1 MPVGRRVV
9 PRAAAAAVSGHGTD
23 IQNLFPGALVLYY
36 LGEHF
41 WGRQSLTHSFW
52 VNFVALASVL
62 YFTGTIIRDIAA
74 SDSRFLVGF
83 LAFVSLNIIIYSWQ
97 VFGVWRASERALQ
110 EHAWFLW
117 ARGAQVVVVLS
128 VLVIL
133 GQILAYVHL
142 SVRTDP
148 PPPGGDDVP
157 GYVLDLSPDGTVVT
171 VSGDIDFGITRD
183 MTRMLESHA
192 RIGAVSLDS
201 PGGLVSEARG
211 LAKLITRRKLATYV
225 AGTCSSSCT
234 QVYISGER
242 RFLGPEAR
250 LGFHSYRLDSPYSA
264 IFMDPAAEQR
274 NDLALFHD
282 RQVDPAFLER
292 ILDTPHDA
300 IWFPSHDEL
309 LDSGIA
315 HEVRTLR

>member
-1 MPVGRRVV
+1 MP
-9 PRAAAAAVSGHGTD
+9 
-23 IQNLFPGALVLYY
+23 VLYY

-41 WGRQSLTHSFW
+41 RGRQSLAHSFW

-62 YFTGTIIRDIAA
+62 YFAGTTVRDIAA
-74 SDSRFLVGF
+74 TDARFLAGF
-83 LAFVSLNIIIYSWQ
+83 LAFLFINVLIYSWQ

-142 SVRTDP
+142 SVQTDAP
-148 PPPGGDDVP
+148 PPADDDVP
-157 GYVLDLSPDGTVVT
+157 GYVLDLSPDGAVVT
-171 VSGDIDFGITRD
+171 LSGNIDFGVTRD
-183 MTRMLESHA
+183 MKRMLENDP
-192 RIGAVSLDS
+192 RIGTVSLDS

-225 AGTCSSSCT
+225 QGSCSSACT
-234 QVYISGER
+234 QVYISGEP
-242 RFLGPEAR
+242 RFLGPDAR

-274 NDLALFHD
+274 NDLALFRD
-282 RQVDPAFLER
+282 RQVDPEFLER
-292 ILDTPHDA
+292 VLNTPHDTM
-300 IWFPSHDEL
+300 WFPSHDEL
-309 LDSGIA
+309 LESGIA
-315 HEVRTLR
+315 HEIGTLH